1 MLKIKLDITKRPAE
15 RIALAKKFLLEQTE
29 LPKNQK
35 AFQRMLNV
43 FAKQNTVSLIRKDEL
58 LYALKDLP
66 ENYTEMWHPFCKK
79 GPVRSTSG
87 VAVLS
92 LLTRNFGCPARCT
105 YCPTPAGMPKSYL
118 PNEPAVLRAIDANF
132 SPKKQITNRLT
143 ALKNTGHDT
152 SKTEIIVL
160 GGTWSSHPVS
170 YKQSYI
176 RACYNALNA
185 QPGRVK
191 SLAEEQRI
199 NETAAHRCVGLTL
212 ETRPDWINEKEIRQM
227 RTFGCTRVEIGVQTL
242 YDEVQKL
249 TKRGHGLKE
258 AAEATRLLR
267 NAGFKVVYHMM
278 LNLPGSTPEMDIA
291 MFKQLFEDPR
301 FCPDQMKVYPCMLIK
316 GTELMKTY
324 KSGDWVP
331 YTDEQLINTILGLKQ
346 YVPEYCRIIRVI
358 RDIPSTD
365 IVAGSHASNLRESV
379 HRRKQI
385 CRCVRCREIRNEQ
398 ITEATLITR
407 EYDTVGGKE
416 VFLSYEDTKLDKLI
430 GLLRLR
436 LPNTDETFLFETL
449 KNAALVRELHV
460 YGLHTPIGDASKNS
474 QHKGFGKKLITEA
487 ERIAKQQGYATV
499 AIIAGV
505 GVREYYR
512 KLGYENVEGYMVKE
526 LDS

>member
-1 MLKIKLDITKRPAE
+1 MLKIKLDITKRPVE
-15 RIALAKKFLLEQTE
+15 RIDLAKKFLLEHTTV
-29 LPKNQK
+29 PKNKK
-35 AFQRMLNV
+35 AFQRLISL
-43 FAKQNTVSLIRKDEL
+43 FAKNNKVNLLRKDEL

-66 ENYTEMWHPFCKK
+66 EHYGEMWMPFCTN

-92 LLTRNFGCPARCT
+92 LLTRNLGCPARCT
-105 YCPTPAGMPKSYL
+105 YCPTPPGMPKSYL
-118 PNEPAVLRAIDANF
+118 PNEPAVLRAIDAKF

-160 GGTWSSHPVS
+160 GGTWSSHPAS

-176 RACYNALNA
+176 RACYSALNA

-191 SLAEEQRI
+191 SLEEEQRI
-199 NETAAHRCVGLTL
+199 NETANHRCVGLTL
-212 ETRPDWINEKEIRQM
+212 ETRPDWIDEEEIKQM
-227 RTFGCTRVEIGVQTL
+227 RSFGCTRVEIGVQTL

-249 TKRGHGLKE
+249 TRRGHGQKE
-258 AAEATRLLR
+258 AAQATRMLR

-291 MFKQLFEDPR
+291 MFKTLFEDPR

-316 GTELMKTY
+316 DTKLMDDY
-324 KSGDWVP
+324 KSGRWVP
-331 YTDEQLINTILGLKQ
+331 YTDEQLIETILGLKQ

-358 RDIPSTD
+358 RDIPATD

-379 HRRKQI
+379 HRRKKI
-385 CRCVRCREIRNEQ
+385 CRCIRCREIRNET

-407 EYDTVGGKE
+407 EYATDGGRE
-416 VFLSYEDTKLDKLI
+416 IFLSYEDTKLDKLI

-436 LPNTDETFLFETL
+436 LPNSDEPMLFSVL
-449 KNAALVRELHV
+449 QNAALVRELHV
-460 YGLHTPIGDASKNS
+460 YGLHTAIGDTAKNS
-474 QHKGFGKKLITEA
+474 QHKGFGKKLIAEA
-487 ERIAKQQGYATV
+487 ERIAKEAGYAKV

-505 GVREYYR
+505 GVREYYK
-512 KLGYENVEGYMVKE
+512 KLGYENIEGYMVKS
-526 LDS
+526 L